1 LKKSTAWKKNVTGR
15 FPDEYCFVESMSRH
29 RNVKQL
35 VEDDYYD
42 DDDYDDDDYYDDY
55 DDGYSGGNSTLTA
68 SKSKSNNTK
77 KVQPQSKPKVSA
89 TTTINKRAPQ
99 QSSSSSSSSSTTTP
113 QQRQLP
119 TNTTAN
125 NHVPAPPQ
133 LSPPPPP
140 GFHNH
145 HHIDTTNRTM
155 TEQPLLPPPP
165 PSTTTGPTVVVL
177 EIPSILLRPTKDDR
191 PIQQNHRIPLTVVVL
206 GHVDAGKSTIT
217 GHLLSGG
224 GGGSAVQQRNH
235 RSSNT
240 APPTNYAWMLDED
253 EQERVHGVTMDIATK
268 PFVWTTTTTPHHP
281 ASSSLQREP
290 QFDIVLQDAPGHADY
305 VPAMITGTAAAD
317 VAMLCVDATDVPTAL
332 GTGQL
337 REHAYLARGLGVN
350 QILIVLNK
358 MDVVGWDQSTVYQN
372 RKELL
377 MDFLIQQVG
386 YPPSRV
392 RCIPL
397 SGLTGTNIFP
407 IQSGCNPKLLD
418 DGTKKL
424 RLWYNG
430 PTLVEALDTFEP
442 PASQQLHKS
451 LEKPLRI
458 IVSDVI
464 ESSGGVSIRAKVVS
478 GWVKQGETIL
488 VLPVGDNAVLS
499 KFNSLHTTQGLTQQQ
514 QQQQQQRRQYCAVG
528 EILDCVIAGLDAQR
542 ISIGSIL
549 VRSSSRPPI
558 TARCRARIYLLDS
571 GGTSQV
577 PLIRGAQMIFHMHH
591 LDVPCHVTAL
601 IRTLKPDGMTTLK
614 ERPRAISKNC
624 TAMVELLLAVPIC
637 MEAFSDCRALG
648 RFVLRRNGDSIA
660 VGRVEQILA

>member
-1 LKKSTAWKKNVTGR
+1 
-15 FPDEYCFVESMSRH
+15 MSRH

-42 DDDYDDDDYYDDY
+42 DDDDYYDDY
-55 DDGYSGGNSTLTA
+55 DDGYTGGNSTLTA
-68 SKSKSNNTK
+68 SKSKANHTK
-77 KVQPQSKPKVSA
+77 KVPPQSKPKVSV
-89 TTTINKRAPQ
+89 TTTTKSSTTINKRAPQ
-99 QSSSSSSSSSTTTP
+99 QSSSTTSSSSTTTTTP

-125 NHVPAPPQ
+125 NNVPAQP
-133 LSPPPPP
+133 LSSPPP
-140 GFHNH
+140 GFHN

-155 TEQPLLPPPP
+155 TKQPLPPPP
-165 PSTTTGPTVVVL
+165 PPPSTTGPTVVVL

-191 PIQQNHRIPLTVVVL
+191 PNHHRIPLTVVVL

-224 GGGSAVQQRNH
+224 SAVQQQQR
-235 RSSNT
+235 RSNAT
-240 APPTNYAWMLDED
+240 PTNYAWMLDED

-268 PFVWTTTTTPHHP
+268 PFLWTTTTHH
-281 ASSSLQREP
+281 ASSLREP

-358 MDVVGWDQSTVYQN
+358 MDVVGWDQPTVYQN
-372 RKELL
+372 RKDLL

-407 IQSGCNPKLLD
+407 IESGNPKLLD

-514 QQQQQQRRQYCAVG
+514 QQRRQYCAGG

-601 IRTLKPDGMTTLK
+601 IRTLKPDGITTLK